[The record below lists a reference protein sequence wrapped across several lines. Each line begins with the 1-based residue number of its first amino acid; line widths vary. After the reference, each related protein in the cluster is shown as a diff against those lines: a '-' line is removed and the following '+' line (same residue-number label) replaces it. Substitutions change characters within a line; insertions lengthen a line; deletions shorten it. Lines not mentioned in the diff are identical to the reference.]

1 MKKTVT
7 AIVAGALFLTLG
19 GCPKKADESVTTTE
33 STEVSTDGMATAVTT
48 ETETEVPTDSAS

>member
-19 GCPKKADESVTTTE
+19 GCPKKPDEAVTTDV
-33 STEVSTDGMATAVTT
+33 STEVTDGATAVTT
-48 ETETEVPTDSAS
+48 EVDTTEVPVDSAS